1 MHRRLAELLEYT
13 QGQRAQLLTAV
24 SLVPETLRDF
34 RADQAGWSV
43 AEVLEHLHRV
53 ESGIVRLL
61 RHGIQRAS
69 TAGAEVEDEEESL
82 LGSLD
87 AFELSSG
94 TRPIRAPEPV
104 MPRGEL
110 DAAQAILAL
119 ESSRHDL
126 LDAARQGNGLA
137 LGAITYPHPFFGML
151 NLYQWILF
159 VGQHEARHADQ
170 VRRIAARLAEQP
182 SHGGEKPMSVDGEV

>member
-1 MHRRLAELLEYT
+1 MHHRLAELVEYA
-13 QGQRAQLLTAV
+13 QGQRAELLIAV
-24 SLVPETLRDF
+24 SLVPDTLRDL

-43 AEVLEHLHRV
+43 AEVLEHLYRV

-61 RHGIQRAS
+61 RHGIQRAR
-69 TAGAEVEDEEESL
+69 TAGAELEDQEGSL

-87 AFELSSG
+87 AFGLSSG
-94 TRPIRAPEPV
+94 ARSIRAPESV

-110 DAAQAILAL
+110 NAAQALLAL
-119 ESSRHDL
+119 DRSRHDL

-151 NLYQWILF
+151 NLYQWMLF
-159 VGQHEARHADQ
+159 VGQHEARHAGQ
-170 VRRIAARLAEQP
+170 VRRIAGRLADQP
-182 SHGGEKPMSVDGEV
+182 SHGGE